1 MKNFFNT
8 LSLFLLVFSFSNS
21 VFALNK
27 NESLLEAIN
36 DPNRNPAY
44 SKRDKYRNPY
54 ETLTFFQINSSM
66 HVRMPLRIYSLVSIW
81 RHSVMNVSLYAC
93 MHFCTYAFLC
103 VCVSD

>member
-1 MKNFFNT
+1 MKFFFNT
-8 LSLFLLVFSFSNS
+8 LSLLLLVFSFSHS

-54 ETLTFFQINSSM
+54 ETLTFYPVHVYIWHLLLHIKNPCLLQIQLN
-66 HVRMPLRIYSLVSIW
+66 HYS
-81 RHSVMNVSLYAC
+81 
-93 MHFCTYAFLC
+93 
-103 VCVSD
+103 